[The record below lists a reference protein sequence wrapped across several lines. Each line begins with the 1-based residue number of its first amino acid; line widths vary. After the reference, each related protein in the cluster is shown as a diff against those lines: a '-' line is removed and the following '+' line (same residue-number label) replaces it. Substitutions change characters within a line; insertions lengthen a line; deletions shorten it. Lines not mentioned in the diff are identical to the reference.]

1 MPLAN
6 DLVHVAVFARAPVAG
21 ATKTRLIPS
30 IGAAAAARLHRRF
43 ILQTLETATEAKV
56 GPVTLWCA
64 PDMSHG
70 FFKALRLKGL
80 TCREQCEG
88 DLGSRMRNALN
99 ANPGPTLLVGTDCP
113 SLTPEHFRAA
123 AGILREGCDAVFLPA
138 EDGGYALIGLSVPA
152 SPLLF
157 DAVPWGTSEVMA
169 TTRMRLAMLGYSWQE
184 PDVVWDVDTYEDF
197 VRWKASLAF
206 ADGDELSAADRAT
219 P

>member
-1 MPLAN
+1 MPLAS
-6 DLVHVAVFARAPVAG
+6 DLLHVAVFARAPVAG

-30 IGAAAAARLHRRF
+30 IGAAAAARLHRQF
-43 ILQTLETATEAKV
+43 ILQTLETATAAKV

-64 PDMSHG
+64 PDTSHG
-70 FFKALRLKGL
+70 FFKALRLKGIA
-80 TCREQCEG
+80 CREQCEG
-88 DLGSRMRNALN
+88 DLGARMRHALN

-113 SLTPEHFRAA
+113 CLTPEHLRSAA
-123 AGILREGCDAVFLPA
+123 AILRDGCDAVFLPA
-138 EDGGYALIGLSVPA
+138 EDGGYALIGLNAPA

-157 DAVPWGTSEVMA
+157 DTVPWGTAEVMA

-197 VRWKASLAF
+197 VRWKASLALT
-206 ADGDELSAADRAT
+206 DGVELPTPGRAT